1 MVWKPAPLFLYLPCT
16 SLPAMVTSYT
26 SPWSTSCM
34 NLENEISASLFPVP
48 PAFTTCHKSTPESR
62 ITSQKTIVLIGFDT
76 QELPSWN
83 AGGLQLRP
91 LRTLLQRGGSRAH
104 RGFSISSLRYPR
116 SGCRTLRGFRR
127 VRKGEAWAS
136 LVWILF

>member
-83 AGGLQLRP
+83 AEDY
-91 LRTLLQRGGSRAH
+91 SCV
-104 RGFSISSLRYPR
+104 R
-116 SGCRTLRGFRR
+116 SGRFCNGAGR
-127 VRKGEAWAS
+127 VPIAAS
-136 LVWILF
+136 QFPPCDTQEVG